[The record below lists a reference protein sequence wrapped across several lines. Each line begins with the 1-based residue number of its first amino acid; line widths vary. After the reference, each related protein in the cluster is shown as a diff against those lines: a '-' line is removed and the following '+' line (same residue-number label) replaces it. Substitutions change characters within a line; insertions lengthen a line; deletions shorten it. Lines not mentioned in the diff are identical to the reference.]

1 VAVGRT
7 IYLDQNAKMQYQAMM
22 MSGNPME
29 VVYMDDSEVAANVS
43 WQEYYRSWDL
53 WKRKWQK
60 RLADEK
66 LSPKS

>member
-1 VAVGRT
+1 
-7 IYLDQNAKMQYQAMM
+7 MQYQAMM

-60 RLADEK
+60 RLAEEK